1 MPLDPNIP
9 LSVRPVQAPD
19 PYAALDYA
27 LRARQQERLEQ
38 AAQLETDRIAEERAK
53 QQEAGQARQQLNAIM
68 REAFK
73 PSVDGTAPSLDRTK
87 IQERLAASGQW
98 HLWPSIAP
106 HLDEVDK
113 SAQQAKKLGEEVARL
128 QQQAEGAKAKGMAAI
143 AYGVHLAGDTPEAL
157 LLGAA
162 QAKAHGWATDDDL
175 EPYLEAAQQD
185 PSKVPMITS
194 QLIGLSPDYAAL
206 LTRERKP
213 AEPGKVPDVGSFPD
227 YAMRAAKERGVSLDK
242 LGPADIQALRA
253 SYQASGGAT
262 EQGAKAGS
270 FEDYVERVARE
281 RGVTPGALKAADIEQ
296 ARKRYQQADD
306 RARVV
311 VPKQERLVQIV
322 DESGATVWAPASE
335 AVGKKVAATVK
346 PPTGVER
353 QALAFY
359 NRARQAEEDIR
370 SLEPAIRKMSVVRQY
385 QLAKAPNALMTAEQQ
400 QYRQAQR
407 AFTEARLRK
416 ESGAA
421 IAAHEYENDA
431 RTYFSQPLDDEKTM
445 AQKARA
451 RKAVLDG
458 LKFTSGK
465 AYAEHYGDQD
475 KVEAEAAPVGGG
487 PGLSYADYVA
497 SRKKKP

>member
-68 REAFK
+68 REAFT

-213 AEPGKVPDVGSFPD
+213 AEPGKVPDVGTFPD
-227 YAMRAAKERGVSLDK
+227 YAMRAARERGVALEALSQ
-242 LGPADIQALRA
+242 ADIQGLRA
-253 SYQASGGAT
+253 SYQASAAAASEPG
-262 EQGAKAGS
+262 GAKAGS
-270 FEDYVERVARE
+270 FEDYVERLARE
-281 RGVTPGALKAADIEQ
+281 RGVSPAELKTADIEQ
-296 ARKRYQQADD
+296 ARKRYQQSDD
-306 RARVV
+306 RPRISVSTGGGISPTAEANVINRLTNQWSKATEPARELRRQVGLMDAGLEAARKGDRAQGAQAVLVTFQKILDPTSVV
-311 VPKQERLVQIV
+311 RESEYARSASGLSLLQRIRGAAEQVAVGGANMPLAELEKFAALARQMATEQTKYLGGVERRIKSTADRYKIPHELVV
-322 DESGATVWAPASE
+322 DESIAAAPDA
-335 AVGKKVAATVK
+335 GAAT
-346 PPTGVER
+346 
-353 QALAFY
+353 
-359 NRARQAEEDIR
+359 
-370 SLEPAIRKMSVVRQY
+370 
-385 QLAKAPNALMTAEQQ
+385 AP
-400 QYRQAQR
+400 
-407 AFTEARLRK
+407 
-416 ESGAA
+416 S
-421 IAAHEYENDA
+421 
-431 RTYFSQPLDDEKTM
+431 
-445 AQKARA
+445 
-451 RKAVLDG
+451 
-458 LKFTSGK
+458 
-465 AYAEHYGDQD
+465 
-475 KVEAEAAPVGGG
+475 GGG
-487 PGLSYADYVA
+487 VAGLSYQDYLA